1 VVAGRLINGYSV
13 NDWTLGL
20 LYRVHSS
27 SSIWLQA
34 AGMYK
39 VRPARACVRV
49 GVVCVRACVWV
60 GGGWP
65 TGGSRLCVR
74 AGVLARCVHRCGVD

>member
-1 VVAGRLINGYSV
+1 MSVLTRILCLLCCSV

-39 VRPARACVRV
+39 VRVSEGPNRPAYGGQGCFELVMQQQQQQH
-49 GVVCVRACVWV
+49 GPVCPSKSKLPA
-60 GGGWP
+60 
-65 TGGSRLCVR
+65 GS
-74 AGVLARCVHRCGVD
+74 CGV